1 MPGFPGAVRQMALLH
16 IPIPRIDEA
25 ALQSLIRA
33 RVSENRSIDYK
44 RETYGASRD
53 DYAEFL
59 ADISSFANTA
69 GGDVVIGMAATD
81 GIPTAI
87 TPFQGSPDAEILRLD
102 EVARGGLQPR
112 LPSITFHPVPIQ
124 AGGHVIIIRVP
135 RSYNPPHRV
144 IRQGSTRF
152 WARSSAGKYEPNVDE
167 LRTLFTLAPQLI
179 DRIQNFRAERIAKI
193 AADHG
198 PVQLMNRGT
207 LVLHIIP
214 FSAFDLS
221 SVVPIDA
228 ITREFNTFPPLGS
241 RTAQARRV
249 NFDGVL
255 MVSNADQ
262 AAQQQRAYVQV
273 FRNGIVEA
281 VNSTVINQGRT
292 DLPIIPV
299 LDNTIIYNTA
309 NFMRDLEAFGIEP
322 PFALLVS
329 LLGVRGARFNF
340 APHGGAWYDNLG
352 DALDRDQYHFGEII
366 FETIPQSATDFAQVA
381 RPLLDQLA
389 NAGGNSSSISF
400 DRQGNYVEPQR

>member
-1 MPGFPGAVRQMALLH
+1 MALLH
-16 IPIPRIDEA
+16 IPLATIDEV
-25 ALQSLIRA
+25 ALQNLIRA
-33 RVSENRSIDYK
+33 RVTESRSIDYK
-44 RETYGASRD
+44 RETYGNARD

-69 GGDVVIGMAATD
+69 GGDVVIGVAATD

-87 TPFQGSPDAEILRLD
+87 VPFEGSVDSEILRLD

-112 LPSITFHPVPIQ
+112 LPSITFHPVPVQ
-124 AGGHVIIIRVP
+124 AGGHVIIVRVP

-144 IRQGSTRF
+144 VRQGSSRF

-167 LRTLFTLAPQLI
+167 LRALFTLAPQLT
-179 DRIQNFRAERIAKI
+179 DRMRNFRFERIAKI
-193 AADHG
+193 AVDQG

-214 FSAFDLS
+214 FSAFDIS
-221 SVVPIDA
+221 SILPIEVIVRD
-228 ITREFNTFPPLGS
+228 FNTFPPLGF
-241 RTAQARRV
+241 RTAQGRRV

-255 MVSNADQ
+255 MLSNADQ

-281 VNSTVINQGRT
+281 VNSTLINQSRT
-292 DLPIIPV
+292 DVPMIPV
-299 LDNTIIYNTA
+299 LDNTIINNAA
-309 NFMRDLEAFGIEP
+309 NLMRDLKAFGVEP

-329 LLGVRGARFNF
+329 LVGVRGARFNF
-340 APHGGAWYDNLG
+340 DPHGGAWYDNLG
-352 DALDRDQYHFGEII
+352 DILDRDQYHFGEII
-366 FETIPQSATDFAQVA
+366 FETIPVSTAEFAQLA
-381 RPLLDQLA
+381 KPLLDQMA

-400 DRQGNYVEPQR
+400 DRQGNYIEPLS

>member
-1 MPGFPGAVRQMALLH
+1 MALLH
-16 IPIPRIDEA
+16 IPLPQVDEA
-25 ALQSLIRA
+25 ALQTLIRA
-33 RVSENRSIDYK
+33 RVSESRSIDYK
-44 RETYGASRD
+44 RETYGNSRD

-59 ADISSFANTA
+59 ADLSSFANTA
-69 GGDVVIGMAATD
+69 GGDLVIGMAAAD

-87 TPFQGSPDAEILRLD
+87 TAFQGSHDAEILRLD
-102 EVARGGLQPR
+102 EIARGGLQPC

-167 LRTLFTLAPQLI
+167 LRTLFTLAPQLM
-179 DRIQNFRAERIAKI
+179 DRMRSFRADRIAKI
-193 AADHG
+193 AADQG

-207 LVLHIIP
+207 LLLHIIP

-221 SVVPIDA
+221 SVVSIET

-281 VNSTVINQGRT
+281 VNSTVINQGQT
-292 DLPIIPV
+292 DVRMIPV
-299 LDNTIIYNTA
+299 LDTTIINNVA
-309 NFMRDLEAFGIEP
+309 NFMRDLEEFGVEP

-329 LLGVRGARFNF
+329 LLGVRGAHFNF

-352 DALDRDQYHFGEII
+352 EALDRDQYHFGEII
-366 FETIPQSATDFAQVA
+366 FETIPQSATDFAHVA

-389 NAGGNSSSISF
+389 NAGGRPSSISF
-400 DRQGNYVEPQR
+400 DRQGNYVESQR

>member
-25 ALQSLIRA
+25 ALQSLIQA

-69 GGDVVIGMAATD
+69 GGDVVIGMAATE

-167 LRTLFTLAPQLI
+167 LRALFTLAPQLI

-292 DLPIIPV
+292 DLPIIPC
-299 LDNTIIYNTA
+299 
-309 NFMRDLEAFGIEP
+309 
-322 PFALLVS
+322 
-329 LLGVRGARFNF
+329 
-340 APHGGAWYDNLG
+340 
-352 DALDRDQYHFGEII
+352 
-366 FETIPQSATDFAQVA
+366 
-381 RPLLDQLA
+381 
-389 NAGGNSSSISF
+389 
-400 DRQGNYVEPQR
+400 